1 MKRLPC
7 AFLVLLLA
15 APPVAMP
22 GTTAKARTTR
32 GASTPRLA
40 GVTTI
45 IGNETAVTEVT
56 VPAAAQIRIR
66 TRGEDPRE
74 GKPVPGTDINSAGR
88 VAGFYLT
95 EPDVTDFS
103 RTSLMG
109 VRVRLCDDSG
119 CRRRD
124 RAYQFTNSSV
134 NDATTGGEHRHPL
147 WMDIP
152 AGRYL
157 LYLFTDGAP
166 VTVRLR
172 FKGLPGSTRI
182 RPTTE
187 VGSGFSL
194 PTPENSTT
202 TPGNKAFWY
211 SHDADFDADAG
222 FFFGLLRMEVKTWS
236 HLQWGVC
243 IEQDPMLP
251 PPLASAPQ
259 CPGGFGGGSGNTY
272 VIPGDDSFI
281 YPFFV
286 VVTPGGPY
294 RFGQYFAG
302 VYAEA
307 DFDTVAFHMDLAT
320 D

>member
-7 AFLVLLLA
+7 AFLVLLLV

-22 GTTAKARTTR
+22 GTTAQARTTR
-32 GASTPRLA
+32 DTSTPRLA

-45 IGNETAVTEVT
+45 IGNKTTVTEVR

-66 TRGEDPRE
+66 QPGEDPFE
-74 GKPVPGTDINSAGR
+74 GKPVPGTAINTAGR

-95 EPDVTDFS
+95 EPDVTNFK
-103 RTSLMG
+103 RTSLLVTH
-109 VRVRLCDDSG
+109 VRFCDDSG

-124 RAYQFTNSSV
+124 PVYQFGNSSV
-134 NDATTGGEHRHPL
+134 NNATTGGEHTHPY

-172 FKGLPGSTRI
+172 VKGLPGATTI
-182 RPTTE
+182 RPATE
-187 VGSGFSL
+187 VGTGFSL

-202 TPGNKAFWY
+202 APGEKAFWY
-211 SHDADFDADAG
+211 SHEADFEADAG
-222 FFFGLLRMEVKTWS
+222 FFFGALRMDVKTWS
-236 HLQWGVC
+236 YLQWGVC
-243 IEQDPMLP
+243 IEQDPMVP

-259 CPGGFGGGSGNTY
+259 CPAGYGGGRSDTY
-272 VIPGDDSFI
+272 VIPGDDDFI
-281 YPFFV
+281 YPFAVF
-286 VVTPGGPY
+286 VTPGGPY

-302 VYAEA
+302 VFAEA
-307 DFDTVAFHMDLAT
+307 EFDTVAFHMDLAT
-320 D
+320 E